1 MTKQKLLY
9 GLYCRDKR
17 MIYEVRQRSLA
28 LALMGSKKLLKAL
41 ILERGKLCSHLRP
54 WFQLEVPALL
64 CVH

>member
-17 MIYEVRQRSLA
+17 MIYEVPAEVISL
-28 LALMGSKKLLKAL
+28 GSDGKKLLKAV
-41 ILERGKLCSHLRP
+41 IPERGKLCSHLRP
-54 WFQLEVPALL
+54 WFQLEVPAWL